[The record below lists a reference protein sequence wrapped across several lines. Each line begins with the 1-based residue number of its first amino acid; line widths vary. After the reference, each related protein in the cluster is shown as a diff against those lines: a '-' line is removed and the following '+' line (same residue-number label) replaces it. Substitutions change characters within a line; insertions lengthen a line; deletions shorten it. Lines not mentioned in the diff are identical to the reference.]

1 MCFLFRGGTNE
12 DVELGKEEK
21 RNEGK
26 VIKVGSWHEYGETN
40 DVGGSKCPF
49 IKAERWY
56 KDIRKEYCNYD
67 CRFIWKTW

>member
-26 VIKVGSWHEYGETN
+26 VIKVGS
-40 DVGGSKCPF
+40 
-49 IKAERWY
+49 
-56 KDIRKEYCNYD
+56 
-67 CRFIWKTW
+67 